1 MEELSAVG
9 EQVFDAECILSKRLR
24 KGKLEYL
31 VKWRGWS
38 SKHNSWEPQE
48 NLLDPRLLAAFN
60 KREQERELLIRKRG
74 KRPRGRPR
82 KIMQEPVQP
91 VSKSS
96 SSSSSSSSS
105 DSSSSS
111 SSSSSSED
119 DDDDDDDDDDQD
131 DSDRKAKPTPRVR
144 ELHPVPQKKAQ
155 IVLAKPD
162 PPKRKKRGRKPLAPE
177 LRALKQNQA
186 KNARKII
193 KPPLKDSLSDLHSS
207 IKKPLMPASFNYTG
221 LSRAANRETMAMQNR
236 GAFTANESP
245 KNTLGSTQSQG
256 KPATDFKLSVS
267 DMGNAGS
274 LDLKNSSSKS
284 PGVASLSL
292 HNSKLTNS
300 TNGQAAGGAPNWTK
314 KQETPV
320 VQRPANTKPSA
331 SSLSSVK
338 SPSTQASSLSSSV
351 NKTQVGVSSSPK
363 DVSNLRG
370 SGSIVKKGPVQEK
383 SAPAEGGILGRSR
396 DISISAGVEKVKME
410 DPLERLGKASLGR
423 QRKVPTFTGSKD
435 GNKVTKPLSEMST
448 GEEGSSSES
457 EQESP
462 FTGERQE
469 LSLEVQSECKDWR
482 PTRSLIE
489 HVFVTDVT
497 ANLVTVTVKESP
509 TSVGFFSI
517 RNY

>member
-1 MEELSAVG
+1 M
-9 EQVFDAECILSKRLR
+9 
-24 KGKLEYL
+24 
-31 VKWRGWS
+31 
-38 SKHNSWEPQE
+38 
-48 NLLDPRLLAAFN
+48 
-60 KREQERELLIRKRG
+60 
-74 KRPRGRPR
+74 
-82 KIMQEPVQP
+82 
-91 VSKSS
+91 
-96 SSSSSSSSS
+96 
-105 DSSSSS
+105 
-111 SSSSSSED
+111 
-119 DDDDDDDDDDQD
+119 
-131 DSDRKAKPTPRVR
+131 R

-162 PPKRKKRGRKPLAPE
+162 PPKKKKRGRKPLAPE

-186 KNARKII
+186 KNSRKIM
-193 KPPLKDSLSDLHSS
+193 KPPLKDSLSDLHGS
-207 IKKPLMPASFNYTG
+207 IKKPLMPASFTYTG

-236 GAFTANESP
+236 GAFTATESP

-256 KPATDFKLSVS
+256 KPVTDFKLSVS

-300 TNGQAAGGAPNWTK
+300 TNGQAAGGATNWQK

-320 VQRPANTKPSA
+320 LQRPANTKPSA

-338 SPSTQASSLSSSV
+338 SPSTQASSLSSV
-351 NKTQVGVSSSPK
+351 TKTQLGVSSSPK
-363 DVSNLRG
+363 DVSNIRG
-370 SGSIVKKGPVQEK
+370 SGGIVKKGPVQEK

-396 DISISAGVEKVKME
+396 DISIPAGVEKVKME
-410 DPLERLGKASLGR
+410 DPLERLGKVPLGR
-423 QRKVPTFTGSKD
+423 QRKVPPFTGSKD
-435 GNKVTKPLSEMST
+435 GGKMTKPLSEMST

-462 FTGERQE
+462 FTGERQG